1 MRIPQNLCPP
11 ARVRESNSHIHN
23 KPNLL
28 HTHTAVFRF
37 LRGWGWPKISMFSLS
52 GPTVA
57 YHFPTRL
64 VCECES
70 VFCWVGW
77 WGGVER
83 FNAGCVHS
91 VCREHMEIPR
101 RRSRQVTVRTSPPK
115 GPPRRCTNSD
125 RYYRLDAQTK
135 TNILQIVLEEGAG
148 EGWWKGSASRKK
160 ASHWLATFHHRRPP
174 PTPVGQRPLTSK
186 SRNIGFCYASTNT
199 TDHRPGSTACAIV
212 HYVYVCVG
220 ERERERRRK
229 VVMV

>member
-28 HTHTAVFRF
+28 HTHVAVSVFF
-37 LRGWGWPKISMFSLS
+37 FGVEVGQKFPCFHCL

-70 VFCWVGW
+70 VFLLVGW
-77 WGGVER
+77 WGVER
-83 FNAGCVHS
+83 FNAGCVPS
-91 VCREHMEIPR
+91 VCREHMEITVGGHA
-101 RRSRQVTVRTSPPK
+101 RSQSGHRPLK

-135 TNILQIVLEEGAG
+135 TNILQIVLEEGGAG

-160 ASHWLATFHHRRPP
+160 ASH
-174 PTPVGQRPLTSK
+174 
-186 SRNIGFCYASTNT
+186 
-199 TDHRPGSTACAIV
+199 
-212 HYVYVCVG
+212 
-220 ERERERRRK
+220 
-229 VVMV
+229 